1 MQERGNMRRSV
12 LFWTL
17 AGGLIA
23 GTVDIG
29 AAALINWRSPAVI
42 LRFIASGLIGPEALH
57 RGAAGAVLGLL
68 LQWLMGIIIAAI
80 FVVSAL
86 LIGPANLLARGR
98 WIAAAIGYGVVV
110 FLVMN
115 YIVVPLSALH
125 RFPHFTPTSALE
137 NLLAMFLFT
146 LIIALCARPAL
157 RPHPQGV
164 SGLSSPTSNV

>member
-1 MQERGNMRRSV
+1 MRRA
-12 LFWTL
+12 TL
-17 AGGLIA
+17 VSIVSGGIIA
-23 GTVDIG
+23 GSIDIG
-29 AAALINWRSPAVI
+29 AAAVINWRSPAVI
-42 LRFIASGLIGPEALH
+42 SRFIASGLIGPEALH

-98 WIAAAIGYGVVV
+98 WIAAALGYGVVV

-115 YIVVPLSALH
+115 YIVVPLSAVH
-125 RFPHFTPTSALE
+125 RFPHFTPISALE

-157 RPHPQGV
+157 REHPQGA
-164 SGLSSPTSNV
+164 SGLSRPPSNV